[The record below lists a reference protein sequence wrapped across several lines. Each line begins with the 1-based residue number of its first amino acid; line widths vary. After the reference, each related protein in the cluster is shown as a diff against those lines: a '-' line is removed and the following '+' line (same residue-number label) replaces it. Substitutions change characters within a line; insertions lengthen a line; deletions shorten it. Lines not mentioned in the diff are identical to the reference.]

1 MGIFDNKY
9 PYSDFHEL
17 NLDWILETV
26 SNLEK
31 RVDSLKNEF
40 LEQANKYTDEKFAE
54 LKNDLSE
61 LEQELNT
68 VVAELQEQYSEFT
81 RVINARIQFIQ
92 NDINDLNKKIDAEI
106 IGANEYTNQAII
118 QNNDYLIEKLSET
131 LGSLLVINFFTGEKI
146 TIQEMF
152 DTLAKLH
159 IQDPL
164 TYANYAKKNI
174 TNTNL
179 SLLNITYTE
188 LVLKGN
194 QLIP

>member
-1 MGIFDNKY
+1 MSIFDNKY

-31 RVDSLKNEF
+31 RVDNLKTEF

-54 LKNDLSE
+54 FKNDLAE
-61 LEQELNT
+61 LKQELDA
-68 VVAELQEQYSEFT
+68 VVVELQEQYSEFT

-92 NDINDLNKKIDAEI
+92 NDINELNKKIDAEI
-106 IGANEYTNQAII
+106 IGANEYTNQAIS
-118 QNNDYLIEKLSET
+118 QNNNYLIEKLSES
-131 LGSLLVINFFTGEKI
+131 LNSLLVINFFTGEEI
-146 TIQEMF
+146 TIQSMF
-152 DTLAKLH
+152 DTLAQLH

-164 TYANYAKKNI
+164 TYTGYANKNI

-179 SLLNITYTE
+179 SLLKITYTE
-188 LVLKGN
+188 LVVKGN

>member
-1 MGIFDNKY
+1 MSIFEDKY

-31 RVDSLKNEF
+31 RVDNLKTEF

-54 LKNDLSE
+54 FKNDLAE
-61 LEQELNT
+61 LEHELNT
-68 VVAELQEQYSEFT
+68 VVEELQEQYSEFT
-81 RVINARIQFIQ
+81 SLINARIQFIQ
-92 NDINDLNKKIDAEI
+92 NDIDNLNQKIDAEI

-118 QNNDYLIEKLSET
+118 QNNDYLIEKLSES
-131 LGSLLVINFFTGEKI
+131 LNSLLVINFFTGEKV

-159 IQDPL
+159 IQEPL
-164 TYANYAKKNI
+164 TYTEYAEKNI

-179 SLLNITYTE
+179 SLLNITYTD
-188 LVLKGN
+188 LVLKGK

>member
-1 MGIFDNKY
+1 MSIFDNKY

-17 NLDWILETV
+17 NWDWILETV
-26 SNLEK
+26 SSLEK
-31 RVDSLKNEF
+31 RVDNLKTEF
-40 LEQANKYTDEKFAE
+40 LKQANKYTDEKFAE
-54 LKNDLSE
+54 FKNDLAE

-68 VVAELQEQYSEFT
+68 VVGELQEQYSEFT

-92 NDINDLNKKIDAEI
+92 NDIDALNQKIDAEI
-106 IGANEYTNQAII
+106 IGANEYTNQAIM
-118 QNNDYLIEKLSET
+118 QNNDYLIEKLSES
-131 LGSLLVINFFTGEKI
+131 LGSLLVINFFTGEKV
-146 TIQEMF
+146 TIQSMF
-152 DTLAKLH
+152 DILAKLH

-164 TYANYAKKNI
+164 TYTKYANKNI

-179 SLLNITYTE
+179 SQLNITYTE

>member
-1 MGIFDNKY
+1 MSIFDNKY

-31 RVDSLKNEF
+31 RVDTLKHEF

-54 LKNDLSE
+54 FKNDLAE

-68 VVAELQEQYSEFT
+68 VVGELQAQYSEFT

-92 NDINDLNKKIDAEI
+92 NDINTLNQKIDAEI

-118 QNNDYLIEKLSET
+118 QNNNYLIEKLSES
-131 LGSLLVINFFTGEKI
+131 LNSLLVINFFTGEKI
-146 TIQEMF
+146 TIQAMF
-152 DTLAKLH
+152 DTLAQLH
-159 IQDPL
+159 IQLPL
-164 TYANYAKKNI
+164 TYTEYANKNI

-179 SLLNITYTE
+179 SLLKITYTD

>member
-1 MGIFDNKY
+1 MSIFDNKY
-9 PYSDFHEL
+9 PYTDFHEL

-31 RVDSLKNEF
+31 RVDNLKTEF

-54 LKNDLSE
+54 FKNDLAE

-68 VVAELQEQYSEFT
+68 VVGELQDQYSEFT
-81 RVINARIQFIQ
+81 RLINARIQFIQ
-92 NDINDLNKKIDAEI
+92 NDIDALNQKIDAEI

-118 QNNDYLIEKLSET
+118 QNNNYLIEKLSES

-146 TIQEMF
+146 TIQAMF
-152 DTLAKLH
+152 DTLAQLH

-164 TYANYAKKNI
+164 TYTGYANKNI

-179 SLLNITYTE
+179 STLKITYTE
-188 LVLKGN
+188 LVVKGN

>member
-1 MGIFDNKY
+1 MSIFNNKY

-31 RVDSLKNEF
+31 RVDNLKNEF
-40 LEQANKYTDEKFAE
+40 LDQANKYTDEKFAE
-54 LKNDLSE
+54 FKNDLAE

-68 VVAELQEQYSEFT
+68 VVGELQEQYSEFT

-92 NDINDLNKKIDAEI
+92 NDINTLNQKIDAES

-118 QNNDYLIEKLSET
+118 QNNNYLIEKLSES
-131 LGSLLVINFFTGEKI
+131 LSSLLVINFFTGEKV
-146 TIQEMF
+146 TIQSMF

-159 IQDPL
+159 IQIPL
-164 TYANYAKKNI
+164 TYTDYANKNI
-174 TNTNL
+174 TNANL
-179 SLLNITYTE
+179 SLLKITYTD

>member
-1 MGIFDNKY
+1 MSIFNNNY

-31 RVDSLKNEF
+31 RVDNLKTEF
-40 LEQANKYTDEKFAE
+40 IEQSNKYTDEKFAE
-54 LKNDLSE
+54 LKNDLAE
-61 LEQELNT
+61 MEQELNT
-68 VVAELQEQYSEFT
+68 VVVELQEQYSEFT

-92 NDINDLNKKIDAEI
+92 NDINTLNQKIDSEI

-118 QNNDYLIEKLSET
+118 QNNNYLIEKLSES
-131 LGSLLVINFFTGEKI
+131 LSSLLVINFFTGEKV
-146 TIQEMF
+146 TIQSMF

-164 TYANYAKKNI
+164 TYTDYAKKNI

-194 QLIP
+194 QLIS

>member
-17 NLDWILETV
+17 NLDWVLETV

-31 RVDSLKNEF
+31 RVDNLKTEF

-54 LKNDLSE
+54 FKKDLAE
-61 LEQELNT
+61 LEQELNI
-68 VVAELQEQYSEFT
+68 VVGELQKQYSEFT
-81 RVINARIQFIQ
+81 RVINAKIQFIQ
-92 NDINDLNKKIDAEI
+92 NDIDDLNQKIDAEI

-131 LGSLLVINFFTGEKI
+131 LGSLLVINFFNGEKI

-164 TYANYAKKNI
+164 TYTEYAEKNI
-174 TNTNL
+174 TNENL
-179 SLLNITYTE
+179 ALLNMTYTD
-188 LVLKGN
+188 LVLKGK

>member
-1 MGIFDNKY
+1 MFDNKY
-9 PYSDFHEL
+9 PYLDFHEL

-54 LKNDLSE
+54 FKSDLAE

-68 VVAELQEQYSEFT
+68 VVRELQAQYSEFT
-81 RVINARIQFIQ
+81 SIINAKIQFIQ
-92 NDINDLNKKIDAEI
+92 NDINALNQKIDAEI

-131 LGSLLVINFFTGEKI
+131 LGSLLVINFFTGEKV

-164 TYANYAKKNI
+164 TYTEYAEKNI

-179 SLLNITYTE
+179 SLLNISYTD
-188 LVLKGN
+188 LVLRGK

>member
-31 RVDSLKNEF
+31 RVDSLKTEF
-40 LEQANKYTDEKFAE
+40 LQQANKYTDEKFAE

-92 NDINDLNKKIDAEI
+92 NDIDSLNQKIDAEI
-106 IGANEYTNQAII
+106 IGANEYTNQAIL

-164 TYANYAKKNI
+164 TYAEYAEKNI
-174 TNTNL
+174 TNENL
-179 SLLNITYTE
+179 SLLNISYTD
-188 LVLKGN
+188 LVLRGK

>member
-1 MGIFDNKY
+1 MSIFNNKY

-31 RVDSLKNEF
+31 RVDNMKTEF

-54 LKNDLSE
+54 FKNDLAE

-68 VVAELQEQYSEFT
+68 VVGELQEQYSEFT

-92 NDINDLNKKIDAEI
+92 NDIDALNKKIDAEI

-118 QNNDYLIEKLSET
+118 QNNNYLIEKLSET

-146 TIQEMF
+146 TIQAMF
-152 DTLAKLH
+152 DTLAQLH

-164 TYANYAKKNI
+164 TYTDYANKNI

-179 SLLNITYTE
+179 SLLNITYTD
-188 LVLKGN
+188 LVMKGN

>member
-1 MGIFDNKY
+1 MSMFNNKY

-31 RVDSLKNEF
+31 RVDNLKTEF
-40 LEQANKYTDEKFAE
+40 LDQANKYTDEKFAE
-54 LKNDLSE
+54 LKNDLAE

-68 VVAELQEQYSEFT
+68 VVVELQAQYSEFT

-92 NDINDLNKKIDAEI
+92 NDINTLSQKIDAEI
-106 IGANEYTNQAII
+106 IGANEYTNQAIMH
-118 QNNDYLIEKLSET
+118 NNDYLIEKLSES
-131 LGSLLVINFFTGEKI
+131 LNSLLVINFFTGEKI
-146 TIQEMF
+146 TIQDMF

-159 IQDPL
+159 IQEPL
-164 TYANYAKKNI
+164 TYTDYAAKNI

-179 SLLNITYTE
+179 SLLNITYTD
-188 LVLKGN
+188 LVMKGK

>member
-31 RVDSLKNEF
+31 RVDNLKTEF

-54 LKNDLSE
+54 FKNDLAE
-61 LEQELNT
+61 LEQELNI
-68 VVAELQEQYSEFT
+68 VVGELQKQYSEFT
-81 RVINARIQFIQ
+81 RVINAKIQFIQ
-92 NDINDLNKKIDAEI
+92 NDIDDLNQKIDAEI

-164 TYANYAKKNI
+164 TYTEYAEKNI
-174 TNTNL
+174 TNENL
-179 SLLNITYTE
+179 SLLNISYTD
-188 LVLKGN
+188 LVLKGK

>member
-54 LKNDLSE
+54 FKSDLAE

-68 VVAELQEQYSEFT
+68 VVGKLQEQYSEFT

-92 NDINDLNKKIDAEI
+92 NDIDNLNQKIDAEI
-106 IGANEYTNQAII
+106 IGANEYTNQAIS

-164 TYANYAKKNI
+164 TYTEYAEKNI
-174 TNTNL
+174 TNENL
-179 SLLNITYTE
+179 SLLNISYTD
-188 LVLKGN
+188 LVLRGK

>member
-31 RVDSLKNEF
+31 RVDTLKNEF

-61 LEQELNT
+61 LERELNI
-68 VVAELQEQYSEFT
+68 VVGELQEQYSEFT

-92 NDINDLNKKIDAEI
+92 NDIDNLNQKIDAEI
-106 IGANEYTNQAII
+106 IGANEYTNQAIA

-164 TYANYAKKNI
+164 TYTEYAEKNI
-174 TNTNL
+174 TNENL
-179 SLLNITYTE
+179 SLLNISYTD
-188 LVLKGN
+188 LVLRGK
-194 QLIP
+194 QLIQ

>member
-1 MGIFDNKY
+1 MSIFNNKY

-31 RVDSLKNEF
+31 RVDNLKNEF
-40 LEQANKYTDEKFAE
+40 LDQANNYTDEKFAE
-54 LKNDLSE
+54 FKNDLAE

-68 VVAELQEQYSEFT
+68 VVGELQEQYSEFT

-92 NDINDLNKKIDAEI
+92 NDIDDLNQKIDAEI
-106 IGANEYTNQAII
+106 IGANEYTNQAIM
-118 QNNDYLIEKLSET
+118 QNNNYLIEKLSES
-131 LGSLLVINFFTGEKI
+131 LNSLLVINFFTGEKI
-146 TIQEMF
+146 TIQAMF

-159 IQDPL
+159 IQEPL
-164 TYANYAKKNI
+164 TYTEYAEKNI
-174 TNTNL
+174 TNENL
-179 SLLNITYTE
+179 SLLNITYTD
-188 LVLKGN
+188 LVLKGK

>member
-1 MGIFDNKY
+1 MFNNKY

-26 SNLEK
+26 SSLEK
-31 RVDSLKNEF
+31 RVDNLKTEF

-54 LKNDLSE
+54 FKSDLAE

-68 VVAELQEQYSEFT
+68 VVGELQEQYSEFT
-81 RVINARIQFIQ
+81 KLINARIQFIQ
-92 NDINDLNKKIDAEI
+92 NDIDELNQKIDAEI

-118 QNNDYLIEKLSET
+118 QNNNYLIEKLSET
-131 LGSLLVINFFTGEKI
+131 VSSLLVINFFTGEKI
-146 TIQEMF
+146 TIQAMF
-152 DTLAKLH
+152 DTLAQLH

-164 TYANYAKKNI
+164 TYTEYANKNI
-174 TNTNL
+174 TNTSL
-179 SLLNITYTE
+179 SLLKITYTE
-188 LVLKGN
+188 LVMKGK

>member
-31 RVDSLKNEF
+31 RVDSLKTEF

-61 LEQELNT
+61 LGQELNT
-68 VVAELQEQYSEFT
+68 VVGELQEQYSEFT

-92 NDINDLNKKIDAEI
+92 NDIDDLNQKIDAEI
-106 IGANEYTNQAII
+106 IGANEYTNQAIA

-164 TYANYAKKNI
+164 TYTEYAGKNI
-174 TNTNL
+174 TNENL
-179 SLLNITYTE
+179 SLLNISYTD
-188 LVLKGN
+188 LVLKGK

>member
-31 RVDSLKNEF
+31 RIDSLKTEF
-40 LEQANKYTDEKFAE
+40 LDQANKYTDEKFAE
-54 LKNDLSE
+54 LKSDLAE
-61 LEQELNT
+61 LEKELNT
-68 VVAELQEQYSEFT
+68 VVDELQSQYSEFT

-92 NDINDLNKKIDAEI
+92 NDIDNLNQKIDAEI
-106 IGANEYTNQAII
+106 IGANEYTNQAIA

-131 LGSLLVINFFTGEKI
+131 VGSLLVINFFNGEKV

-164 TYANYAKKNI
+164 TYTEYAEKNI
-174 TNTNL
+174 TNENL
-179 SLLNITYTE
+179 SLLNISYTD
-188 LVLKGN
+188 LVLKGK

>member
-1 MGIFDNKY
+1 MGMFDNKY

-54 LKNDLSE
+54 LKSDLAE

-68 VVAELQEQYSEFT
+68 VVGELQSQYSEFT

-92 NDINDLNKKIDAEI
+92 NDIDSLNQKIDAEI

-118 QNNDYLIEKLSET
+118 LNND
-131 LGSLLVINFFTGEKI
+131 
-146 TIQEMF
+146 
-152 DTLAKLH
+152 
-159 IQDPL
+159 
-164 TYANYAKKNI
+164 
-174 TNTNL
+174 
-179 SLLNITYTE
+179 
-188 LVLKGN
+188 
-194 QLIP
+194 

>member
-1 MGIFDNKY
+1 MSIFNNKY

-31 RVDSLKNEF
+31 RVDDLKTEF
-40 LEQANKYTDEKFAE
+40 LDQANKYTDEKFAE
-54 LKNDLSE
+54 FKNDLAE

-68 VVAELQEQYSEFT
+68 VVGELQAQYSEFT

-92 NDINDLNKKIDAEI
+92 NDINALNQKIDAEI
-106 IGANEYTNQAII
+106 IGANEYTNQAIA
-118 QNNDYLIEKLSET
+118 QNNVSLIEKLSET

-146 TIQEMF
+146 TIQAMF
-152 DTLAKLH
+152 DTLAQLH

-164 TYANYAKKNI
+164 TYTEYAEKNI
-174 TNTNL
+174 TNANL
-179 SLLNITYTE
+179 SLLNITYTD
-188 LVLKGN
+188 LVLRGK

>member
-31 RVDSLKNEF
+31 RVDSLKSEF

-54 LKNDLSE
+54 FKSDLAE

-68 VVAELQEQYSEFT
+68 VVGEIQAQYSEFT
-81 RVINARIQFIQ
+81 SIINAKIQFIQ
-92 NDINDLNKKIDAEI
+92 NDINTLNQKIDAEI

-118 QNNDYLIEKLSET
+118 QNNDYLIEKLSES
-131 LGSLLVINFFTGEKI
+131 LGSMLVINFFTGEKV

-159 IQDPL
+159 IKDPL
-164 TYANYAKKNI
+164 TYTEYAEKNI
-174 TNTNL
+174 TNENL
-179 SLLNITYTE
+179 SLLNISYTD
-188 LVLKGN
+188 LVLRGK

>member
-1 MGIFDNKY
+1 MSMFDNKY

-31 RVDSLKNEF
+31 RVDNLKNEF
-40 LEQANKYTDEKFAE
+40 LKQANEYTDEKFAE
-54 LKNDLSE
+54 FKNDLAE
-61 LEQELNT
+61 LEQELNI
-68 VVAELQEQYSEFT
+68 VVEELQAQYSEFT
-81 RVINARIQFIQ
+81 SVINAKIQFIQ
-92 NDINDLNKKIDAEI
+92 NDINTLNQKIDAEI

-118 QNNDYLIEKLSET
+118 QNNNYLIEKLSET
-131 LGSLLVINFFTGEKI
+131 LRSLLVINFFNGEKV

-159 IQDPL
+159 INNPL
-164 TYANYAKKNI
+164 TYTEYAEKNI
-174 TNTNL
+174 TNSNL
-179 SLLNITYTE
+179 SLLNITYTD
-188 LVLKGN
+188 LVLRGK

>member
-54 LKNDLSE
+54 FKNDLSE

-68 VVAELQEQYSEFT
+68 VVRELQAQYSEFT

-92 NDINDLNKKIDAEI
+92 NDIDNLNQKIDAEI
-106 IGANEYTNQAII
+106 IGANEYTNQAIA

-131 LGSLLVINFFTGEKI
+131 VGSLLVINFFNGEKV

-152 DTLAKLH
+152 DTLAKVH

-164 TYANYAKKNI
+164 TYTEYAEKNI
-174 TNTNL
+174 TNENL
-179 SLLNITYTE
+179 SLLNISYTD
-188 LVLKGN
+188 LVLRGK

>member
-31 RVDSLKNEF
+31 RVDSLKTEF

-54 LKNDLSE
+54 FKNDLSE

-68 VVAELQEQYSEFT
+68 VVGELEAQYSEFT

-92 NDINDLNKKIDAEI
+92 NDIDNLNQKIDAEI
-106 IGANEYTNQAII
+106 IGANEYTNQAIM

-131 LGSLLVINFFTGEKI
+131 VGSLLVINFFTGEKV

-164 TYANYAKKNI
+164 TYTEYAEKNI
-174 TNTNL
+174 TNENL
-179 SLLNITYTE
+179 SLLNISYTD
-188 LVLKGN
+188 LVLRGK

>member
-1 MGIFDNKY
+1 MSIFDNKY

-17 NLDWILETV
+17 NLDWVLEKV

-31 RVDSLKNEF
+31 RVDNLKSEF
-40 LEQANKYTDEKFAE
+40 LGQANKYTDEKFAE
-54 LKNDLSE
+54 FKNDLAE

-68 VVAELQEQYSEFT
+68 VVVKLQSQYSEFT

-92 NDINDLNKKIDAEI
+92 NDINTLNQKIDAEI

-118 QNNDYLIEKLSET
+118 QNNNYLIEKLSET
-131 LGSLLVINFFTGEKI
+131 VSSLLVINFFTGEKV
-146 TIQEMF
+146 TIQSMF

-159 IQDPL
+159 IQIPL
-164 TYANYAKKNI
+164 TYADYANKNI

-179 SLLNITYTE
+179 SLLNITYTD

>member
-31 RVDSLKNEF
+31 RVDSLKTEF
-40 LEQANKYTDEKFAE
+40 LDQANKYTDEKFAE
-54 LKNDLSE
+54 LKSDLAE

-68 VVAELQEQYSEFT
+68 VVGELQSQYSEFT

-92 NDINDLNKKIDAEI
+92 NDIDNLNQKIDAEI
-106 IGANEYTNQAII
+106 IGANEYTNQAIE
-118 QNNDYLIEKLSET
+118 QNNYYLIEKLSET
-131 LGSLLVINFFTGEKI
+131 VGSLLVVNFFNGEKV

-164 TYANYAKKNI
+164 TYTEYADKNI

-179 SLLNITYTE
+179 SLLKITYTD
-188 LVLKGN
+188 LVLKGK
-194 QLIP
+194 QLIQ

>member
-1 MGIFDNKY
+1 MSIFENKY

-26 SNLEK
+26 SSLGK
-31 RVDSLKNEF
+31 RVDNLKNEF

-54 LKNDLSE
+54 FKNDLAE

-68 VVAELQEQYSEFT
+68 VVGELQEQYSEFT
-81 RVINARIQFIQ
+81 RLVNARIQFIQ
-92 NDINDLNKKIDAEI
+92 NDINTLNEKIDAEI

-146 TIQEMF
+146 TIQAMF

-159 IQDPL
+159 IQEPL
-164 TYANYAKKNI
+164 TYTEYVEKNI

-179 SLLNITYTE
+179 SLLNITYTD
-188 LVLKGN
+188 LVLKGK

>member
-1 MGIFDNKY
+1 MSIFNNEY

-31 RVDSLKNEF
+31 RVDNLKTEF

-54 LKNDLSE
+54 LKNNLAE

-68 VVAELQEQYSEFT
+68 VVGELQSQYSEFT
-81 RVINARIQFIQ
+81 RVINARIQFIK
-92 NDINDLNKKIDAEI
+92 NDVNELNKKIDAEI
-106 IGANEYTNQAII
+106 IGANEYTNQAIM
-118 QNNDYLIEKLSET
+118 QNNNYLIEKLSET
-131 LGSLLVINFFTGEKI
+131 VSSLLIINFFTGEKV

-159 IQDPL
+159 IQNPL
-164 TYANYAKKNI
+164 TYTEYAEKNI

-179 SLLNITYTE
+179 SLLNITYTD
-188 LVLKGN
+188 LVMKGD

>member
-31 RVDSLKNEF
+31 RVDTLKNEF

-61 LEQELNT
+61 LELELNI
-68 VVAELQEQYSEFT
+68 VVGELQEQYSEFT

-92 NDINDLNKKIDAEI
+92 NDIDNLNQKIDAEI
-106 IGANEYTNQAII
+106 IGANEYTNQAIA

-164 TYANYAKKNI
+164 TYTEYAEKNI
-174 TNTNL
+174 TNENL
-179 SLLNITYTE
+179 SLLNISYTD
-188 LVLKGN
+188 LVLRGK
-194 QLIP
+194 QLIQ

>member
-1 MGIFDNKY
+1 MSIFNNKY

-31 RVDSLKNEF
+31 RVDNLKNEF
-40 LEQANKYTDEKFAE
+40 LDQANKYTDEKFAE
-54 LKNDLSE
+54 FKNDLAE

-68 VVAELQEQYSEFT
+68 VVGELQEQYSEFT

-92 NDINDLNKKIDAEI
+92 NDINTLNQKIDAEI

-118 QNNDYLIEKLSET
+118 QNNNYLIEKLSET
-131 LGSLLVINFFTGEKI
+131 LRSLVVINFFNGEKI
-146 TIQEMF
+146 TVQEMF

-159 IQDPL
+159 IQNPL
-164 TYANYAKKNI
+164 TYTEYAEKNI
-174 TNTNL
+174 TNENL
-179 SLLNITYTE
+179 SLLNITFTD
-188 LVLKGN
+188 LVLKGK

>member
-1 MGIFDNKY
+1 MSIFNNKY

-26 SNLEK
+26 SNLEN
-31 RVDSLKNEF
+31 RVDNMKTEF

-54 LKNDLSE
+54 FKNDLAE
-61 LEQELNT
+61 LEKELNT
-68 VVAELQEQYSEFT
+68 VVGELQEQYSEFT

-92 NDINDLNKKIDAEI
+92 NDINTLNQKIDAEI

-118 QNNDYLIEKLSET
+118 QNNNYLIEKLSES
-131 LGSLLVINFFTGEKI
+131 LNSLLVINFFTGEKI
-146 TIQEMF
+146 TIQAMF

-159 IQDPL
+159 IQEPL
-164 TYANYAKKNI
+164 TYTEYAEKNI
-174 TNTNL
+174 TNANL
-179 SLLNITYTE
+179 SLLNITYTD
-188 LVLKGN
+188 LVLKGK

>member
-54 LKNDLSE
+54 FKNDLSE

-68 VVAELQEQYSEFT
+68 VVGELQAQYSEFT

-92 NDINDLNKKIDAEI
+92 NDIDDLNQKIDAEI
-106 IGANEYTNQAII
+106 IGANEYTNQAIA

-131 LGSLLVINFFTGEKI
+131 LGSLLVINFFTGEKV

-164 TYANYAKKNI
+164 TYTEYAEKNI
-174 TNTNL
+174 TNENL
-179 SLLNITYTE
+179 SLLNISYTD
-188 LVLKGN
+188 LVLRGK

>member
-68 VVAELQEQYSEFT
+68 VVDELQEQYSEFT

-92 NDINDLNKKIDAEI
+92 NDIDDLNQKIDAEI

-131 LGSLLVINFFTGEKI
+131 LGSLLVINFFNGEKI

-164 TYANYAKKNI
+164 TYTEYAEKNI
-174 TNTNL
+174 TNENL
-179 SLLNITYTE
+179 ALLNMTYTD
-188 LVLKGN
+188 LVLKGK

>member
-1 MGIFDNKY
+1 MSIFENKY

-26 SNLEK
+26 SNLEN
-31 RVDSLKNEF
+31 RVDNLKTEF

-54 LKNDLSE
+54 FKSDLAE

-68 VVAELQEQYSEFT
+68 VVVELQEQYSEFA
-81 RVINARIQFIQ
+81 RLINARIQFIQ
-92 NDINDLNKKIDAEI
+92 NDINELNQKIDAEI

-118 QNNDYLIEKLSET
+118 QNNNYLIEKLSESIS
-131 LGSLLVINFFTGEKI
+131 SLLVINFFTGEKV
-146 TIQEMF
+146 TIQSMF
-152 DTLAKLH
+152 DTLAQLH
-159 IQDPL
+159 IQNPL
-164 TYANYAKKNI
+164 TYTDYVNKNI

-179 SLLNITYTE
+179 SLLNITYTD
-188 LVLKGN
+188 LVMKGN

>member
-54 LKNDLSE
+54 FKNDLSE
-61 LEQELNT
+61 LEQELNI
-68 VVAELQEQYSEFT
+68 VVGELQEQYSEFT

-92 NDINDLNKKIDAEI
+92 NDIDDLNQKIDAEI

-131 LGSLLVINFFTGEKI
+131 IGSLLVINFFTGEKI

-164 TYANYAKKNI
+164 TYTEYAEKNI
-174 TNTNL
+174 TNENL
-179 SLLNITYTE
+179 SLLNISYTD
-188 LVLKGN
+188 LVLRGK